1 MTEIVWSLA
10 GVEDAAMLCALFTRS
25 FVETFAHLYSREDL
39 NAFLGAQTEAKW
51 RAELADPS
59 FAVRL
64 GRAGGEAVAFVK
76 VGPVALP
83 VEPEGPAIELR
94 QFYVM
99 KPWQGAGLAPDMME
113 WVLDQARERGAGEIY
128 LSVFIDNL
136 RARRFYERYG
146 FEYAGDY
153 AFMVGNQADHD
164 LLMRLRL
171 EA

>member
-1 MTEIVWSLA
+1 MTDILWSLA
-10 GVEDAAMLCALFTRS
+10 GIEDAAMLCALFTRS
-25 FVETFAHLYSREDL
+25 FVETFGPLYAPENL
-39 NAFLGAQTEAKW
+39 AIFLDGQTEAKW
-51 RAELADPS
+51 QNELSDPR
-59 FAVRL
+59 FAVWL
-64 GRAGGEAVAFVK
+64 GRSDGEAVAFVK

-83 VEPEGPAIELR
+83 VVPEGAALELK

-113 WVLDQARERGAGEIY
+113 WVLDQARERGAGEIF
-128 LSVFIDNL
+128 LSVFIDNM

-146 FEYAGDY
+146 FEYVGDY

-171 EA
+171 G

>member
-1 MTEIVWSLA
+1 MSDIVWSLA
-10 GVEDAAMLCALFTRS
+10 GAEDAAVLCALFARS
-25 FVETFAHLYSREDL
+25 FVATFAHLYSREDL
-39 NAFLGAQTEAKW
+39 EAFLAAQTEAKW
-51 RAELADPS
+51 RAELADPR

-64 GRAGGEAVAFVK
+64 GRADGEAVAFVK

-83 VEPEGPAIELR
+83 VEPEGEAIELK

-113 WVLDQARERGAGEIY
+113 WVLDTARARGAGEIF

-153 AFMVGNQADHD
+153 AFMVGKQADHD
-164 LLMRLRL
+164 LLMRLKV